1 MRMKSH
7 KPPLAPARRTSLLLL
22 LLGLLV
28 LSLAVFAAACGGD
41 EETTTTAAPSSDTT
55 AAPSTET
62 TAAPSTETTAGP
74 AVELPDTIKVGAVV
88 PLTGANAGLGAQVE
102 SGYQLAVTQINDA
115 GGVDI
120 GGTKVP
126 IELTVLD
133 DESDPTKTVQQ
144 LENLNSAGVVAYLG
158 GAGSNLHAAAA
169 PIAEKNQI
177 PYLGIAF
184 AVEGPHQQ
192 GFKYLFSPFQKSN
205 DQARTTFELIDT
217 LDPQPTNIAILKET
231 TDWGKELDTYWTE
244 LANERGMTVKT
255 YDYAPGTKD
264 FSSIILPAKDSG
276 ADALLALPIPPDGLA
291 LMKQIKELDWNPKL
305 ILMIRAP
312 DPPTFGENLG
322 ADSDGVFLMPGWNP
336 NVDFP
341 GAAEMVQAHMDEFG
355 KPAVA
360 LTGPAYAC
368 VQILADAIS
377 RAGAVERDA
386 IRDAIAATDMDTVIG
401 PVTFEADGT
410 GNVVDIVNQW
420 QGGKQA
426 LVWPTDQPA
435 AAEIIY
441 PLLPW
446 KDR

>member
-1 MRMKSH
+1 MKEKSL
-7 KPPLAPARRTSLLLL
+7 KPLLAPARRTSLLLVI
-22 LLGLLV
+22 LGLVV
-28 LSLAVFAAACGGD
+28 LSLAVFAAACGGG
-41 EETTTTAAPSSDTT
+41 EETTTTAAPTETT
-55 AAPSTET
+55 AAPTET

-74 AVELPDTIKVGAVV
+74 AVELPDTIKVGAVI
-88 PLTGANAGLGAQVE
+88 PLTGANAGLGSQVKG
-102 SGYQLAVTQINDA
+102 GYELAVAQINDA

-126 IELTVLD
+126 IDLQILD

-169 PIAEKNQI
+169 PIAQKNKI

-184 AVEGPHQQ
+184 AVMSPHQQ
-192 GFKYLFSPFQKSN
+192 GNNYLFSPFQKSN
-205 DQARTTFELIDT
+205 DQARTTFEVIDT
-217 LDPQPTNIAILKET
+217 LDPLPTNIAILKET
-231 TDWGKELDTYWTE
+231 TDWGKELDDLWTE
-244 LANERGMTVKT
+244 EANKRGMTVKT
-255 YDYAPGTKD
+255 YEYAPGTKD
-264 FSSIILPAKDSG
+264 YSSIILPAKDSG
-276 ADALLALPIPPDGLA
+276 ADVLLALPIPPDGLA
-291 LMKQIKELDWNPKL
+291 LMKQIKELDWNL
-305 ILMIRAP
+305 SVILMIRAP

-322 ADSDGVFLMPGWNP
+322 VDSDGVFLMPGWNP
-336 NVDFP
+336 AVNFP
-341 GAAEMVQAHMDEFG
+341 GSAEMVAAYKEMFDA
-355 KPAVA
+355 PAVA
-360 LTGPAYAC
+360 LTGPSYAC

-377 RAGAVERDA
+377 RAGVVERDA

-420 QGGKQA
+420 QGGKQM
-426 LVWPTDQPA
+426 LVWPLDQA
-435 AAEIIY
+435 NAEIIY